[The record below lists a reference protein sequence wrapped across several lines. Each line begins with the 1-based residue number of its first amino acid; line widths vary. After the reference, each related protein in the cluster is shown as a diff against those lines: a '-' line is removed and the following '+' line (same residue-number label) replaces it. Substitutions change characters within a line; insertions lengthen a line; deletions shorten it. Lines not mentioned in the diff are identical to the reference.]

1 MPAGPPQK
9 PWTELG
15 KKRKSETIKEIADRI
30 LPNIAAP
37 DDYYDF
43 LLNLNAH
50 IGKEHPSIQEQD
62 TKCWQLIK
70 YLSELRGAEQDSN
83 EPTISVQELDSTVT
97 RLGFSNKELAE
108 KGYKLSKSQFFL
120 KGVRSGRH
128 GIKRGR
134 PSKLHNSEFINIVSA
149 GISPFVIDSEQVAV
163 LGRGSK
169 KRMVLVK
176 HLTKTKH
183 RIFQEDSGLQT
194 AMSWA
199 IFHRIMATHFP
210 HIKNPR
216 RKTDICNL
224 TINLFVFKFCSV
236 FLFSLCVARTFEG
249 LLIKHSR

>member
-15 KKRKSETIKEIADRI
+15 KKTEVRDYKEIADRI

-83 EPTISVQELDSTVT
+83 DPPSAFRSWDSAVT

-108 KGYKLSKSQFFL
+108 KGYKLSKSQIFL
-120 KGVRSGRH
+120 KGVRSGRQWYK
-128 GIKRGR
+128 KRSA
-134 PSKLHNSEFINIVSA
+134 SKLHNSEFHQHCLRWNLSVCHWFWASGCLGPRFQETDGA
-149 GISPFVIDSEQVAV
+149 CEASDKDQASHLPRRQRLANGNV
-163 LGRGSK
+163 LGDLSPQGI
-169 KRMVLVK
+169 
-176 HLTKTKH
+176 H
-183 RIFQEDSGLQT
+183 G
-194 AMSWA
+194 
-199 IFHRIMATHFP
+199 
-210 HIKNPR
+210 
-216 RKTDICNL
+216 
-224 TINLFVFKFCSV
+224 
-236 FLFSLCVARTFEG
+236 
-249 LLIKHSR
+249 